1 MAFNGSNGETNSEAT
16 DEGLADADAF
26 QTLELRDVV
35 KTGNWIVVKKMPNWT
50 DYQRKRMLNGERPGT
65 WRDGHMSYHSLV
77 ADPPFPLVLA
87 ADFGMLLIHLSLG
100 LRPSVPVLCRYSSSS
115 VCHAFPP

>member
-1 MAFNGSNGETNSEAT
+1 MGRRIVGIRHVGA
-16 DEGLADADAF
+16 GL
-26 QTLELRDVV
+26 
-35 KTGNWIVVKKMPNWT
+35 
-50 DYQRKRMLNGERPGT
+50 QRLTAGT

-100 LRPSVPVLCRYSSSS
+100 LRPSVPVLYRYSSSS